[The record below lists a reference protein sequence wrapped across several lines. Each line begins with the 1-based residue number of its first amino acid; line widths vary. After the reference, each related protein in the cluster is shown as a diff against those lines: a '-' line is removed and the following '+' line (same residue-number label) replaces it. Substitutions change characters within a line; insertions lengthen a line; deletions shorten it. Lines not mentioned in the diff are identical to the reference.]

1 MELPKNYNPE
11 EIEPKWNKFWIDNRF
26 ATPKLTADTRD
37 KRFVIVIPPPNITS
51 VLHLGHALNN
61 LIQDVLVRRKRMQG
75 YEVLWVPGT
84 DHAGIA
90 TQNMVEK
97 QLLKEGKTREQV
109 GREKFVELLWQWKN
123 EKGGKIIEQ
132 LKEIGCSC
140 DWTRTRF
147 TLDPGFSR
155 AVREVFVKLYEE
167 GLIYRGKYIINW
179 CPRCGTALADD
190 EVEHEE
196 ENGNLWYIK
205 YPFADDPSDGI
216 VVATTRPETMLGDT
230 AVAVHPQDERY
241 KHLIGRKVRLPLV
254 PEVRKGTTYEGENV
268 DVGPEIPIVG
278 DWEVDPEF
286 GTGAVKVTPAHDP
299 NDYWI
304 GKRHKLPLVLVMDE
318 TARMNSN
325 AGDYAGQDRYEAR
338 ERIVEDLKQQGLLE
352 KIEPHTHSVGHCYRC
367 HTVIEPYLS
376 SQWFVRMKPLA
387 EPAIEIVR
395 RGEIKFLPKRWEGVY
410 FNWMYNIRD
419 WCISRQL
426 WWGHQ
431 IPVWYGPDGE
441 IFVAESEEKAYEKAR
456 QHYRRDDVKLTRDPD
471 VLDTWFSSW
480 LWPFATMGWP
490 DITDDLKRYYPTDVL
505 VTASEIIFFWVARMI
520 MAGEHFCG
528 EKPFH
533 TVYIHGTVR
542 DALGRKMSKS
552 LGNGIDPLDVVAQ
565 YGRDAL
571 RFTIISQAAAGQDL
585 FLEMKSFELGRNF
598 ANKLWNATRFLFLN
612 IGEEKFTA
620 DEIRKPTPKS
630 LPDRWILSRLADA
643 VAKVNSAYDTF
654 RLDEVVRTIHH
665 FFWGE
670 FCDWFLESA
679 KLRIRDDRDEKV
691 LALYVL
697 ESILR
702 LMHPVLPYLT
712 EELWH
717 KLGEFVE
724 GLIPADKPTIMLAPY
739 PAPEEY
745 SHWRDEAAERDFER
759 LTELVVAV
767 RNIKGEVGIG
777 TRKVGKVIVVPR
789 GPEEE
794 KLVSELAEYIKF
806 LARVEAVEIASARP
820 DEPCGVS
827 AVAVGEVFLPLTGL
841 VDIEKEIARL
851 KKEIEKLERALE
863 GVRKKLA
870 NEQFVSR
877 APKDVVEAERK
888 KRDEF
893 EKRLSTLKNQLD
905 AMER

>member
-1 MELPKNYNPE
+1 M
-11 EIEPKWNKFWIDNRF
+11 
-26 ATPKLTADTRD
+26 
-37 KRFVIVIPPPNITS
+37 
-51 VLHLGHALNN
+51 
-61 LIQDVLVRRKRMQG
+61 
-75 YEVLWVPGT
+75 
-84 DHAGIA
+84 
-90 TQNMVEK
+90 
-97 QLLKEGKTREQV
+97 
-109 GREKFVELLWQWKN
+109 
-123 EKGGKIIEQ
+123 
-132 LKEIGCSC
+132 
-140 DWTRTRF
+140 
-147 TLDPGFSR
+147 
-155 AVREVFVKLYEE
+155 
-167 GLIYRGKYIINW
+167 
-179 CPRCGTALADD
+179 
-190 EVEHEE
+190 
-196 ENGNLWYIK
+196 
-205 YPFADDPSDGI
+205 
-216 VVATTRPETMLGDT
+216 
-230 AVAVHPQDERY
+230 
-241 KHLIGRKVRLPLV
+241 
-254 PEVRKGTTYEGENV
+254 
-268 DVGPEIPIVG
+268 
-278 DWEVDPEF
+278 
-286 GTGAVKVTPAHDP
+286 
-299 NDYWI
+299 
-304 GKRHKLPLVLVMDE
+304 
-318 TARMNSN
+318 
-325 AGDYAGQDRYEAR
+325 
-338 ERIVEDLKQQGLLE
+338 
-352 KIEPHTHSVGHCYRC
+352 
-367 HTVIEPYLS
+367 
-376 SQWFVRMKPLA
+376 
-387 EPAIEIVR
+387 
-395 RGEIKFLPKRWEGVY
+395 
-410 FNWMYNIRD
+410 
-419 WCISRQL
+419 
-426 WWGHQ
+426 
-431 IPVWYGPDGE
+431 WYGPDGE

-643 VAKVNSAYDTF
+643 VEKVNSAYDTF

-745 SHWRDEAAERDFER
+745 SHWRDESAERDFER

-777 TRKVGKVIVVPR
+777 TRKVGKVVVVPR
-789 GPEEE
+789 GPGEG

-806 LARVEAVEIASARP
+806 LARVEKVQIASARP

-827 AVAVGEVFLPLTGL
+827 AVSVGEVFLPLTGL